1 MEMKANDDDGCNAT
15 KRQRI
20 EAAQLFD
27 SKHSFEHR
35 DIVFS
40 PQYPARSFRLMEVP
54 NELVKAVEKGEE
66 LSIVGDCAAEAVLC
80 SGSKTYGMKRVE
92 TSNCVFFVPP
102 SASGEFSICSSA
114 SDYYELQLIV
124 PKLDTLAKLV
134 EPSLYPSKSGED
146 GNNFPSVADYAS
158 RVQASRTELVGRLLL
173 LEAFELDGKVRTPDK
188 LLLAE
193 HTKALLE
200 TIISQKW
207 VTNGSTEQE
216 TSIEVDEA
224 LCLSTLQMSSF
235 PADPVLLQCVLH
247 GLGTRIEE
255 SKTDSENRQS
265 HDRDDVACQLP
276 SFTSPAKWCLD
287 LSKVKVASARMLLQ
301 EEALKSSNS
310 NGNTTTYAAGVP
322 LADFLLEWPL
332 RTPGMRLQDEVSE
345 GDMAL
350 LRGLAVLADD
360 NKLHYVPADAMQ
372 SMDAKARLA
381 SLFTVKT
388 SYTVEELQP
397 YLEGL
402 WGPGAATAAKTIQE
416 LLSPLA
422 RFASATKTYSAK

>member
-1 MEMKANDDDGCNAT
+1 M
-15 KRQRI
+15 
-20 EAAQLFD
+20 
-27 SKHSFEHR
+27 
-35 DIVFS
+35 
-40 PQYPARSFRLMEVP
+40 
-54 NELVKAVEKGEE
+54 
-66 LSIVGDCAAEAVLC
+66 
-80 SGSKTYGMKRVE
+80 
-92 TSNCVFFVPP
+92 
-102 SASGEFSICSSA
+102 
-114 SDYYELQLIV
+114 

-173 LEAFELDGKVRTPDK
+173 LGAFELDGKVRTPDK

-207 VTNGSTEQE
+207 VTKGSTEQE

-224 LCLSTLQMSSF
+224 LCLSTLQISSF
-235 PADPVLLQCVLH
+235 PADPVLVQCVLH
-247 GLGTRIEE
+247 GLGTRIED
-255 SKTDSENRQS
+255 SKTDSKNRQS

-276 SFTSPAKWCLD
+276 SYTSPAKWCLD
-287 LSKVKVASARMLLQ
+287 LSKVKVASAQMLLQ
-301 EEALKSSNS
+301 EEALKSSISNS
-310 NGNTTTYAAGVP
+310 NTTTSTAGVP

-372 SMDAKARLA
+372 SMDAKVHTVLQRANFFTLAPQFVFNRLYLSLFFFSFLQARLA
-381 SLFTVKT
+381 SLFAVKT

-402 WGPGAATAAKTIQE
+402 WGPGAATTAKTIQE
-416 LLSPLA
+416 LLTPLA
-422 RFASATKTYSAK
+422 RFTSATKTYSAK

>member
-1 MEMKANDDDGCNAT
+1 M
-15 KRQRI
+15 
-20 EAAQLFD
+20 
-27 SKHSFEHR
+27 
-35 DIVFS
+35 
-40 PQYPARSFRLMEVP
+40 
-54 NELVKAVEKGEE
+54 
-66 LSIVGDCAAEAVLC
+66 
-80 SGSKTYGMKRVE
+80 
-92 TSNCVFFVPP
+92 
-102 SASGEFSICSSA
+102 
-114 SDYYELQLIV
+114 

-146 GNNFPSVADYAS
+146 GNNFPSVADFAS
-158 RVQASRTELVGRLLL
+158 RVQASRTELVCRLLL
-173 LEAFELDGKVRTPDK
+173 LGAFELDGKVRTPDK

-207 VTNGSTEQE
+207 VAKGSTEQE

-224 LCLSTLQMSSF
+224 LCLSTLQISSF
-235 PADPVLLQCVLH
+235 PADPVLVQCVLQ

-255 SKTDSENRQS
+255 SKTNSENRQS

-301 EEALKSSNS
+301 EEAIKSSIS
-310 NGNTTTYAAGVP
+310 NGNATTSAAGVP

-360 NKLHYVPADAMQ
+360 NKLHYVPAEAMR
-372 SMDAKARLA
+372 SMDAKVR
-381 SLFTVKT
+381 TV
-388 SYTVEELQP
+388 LQI
-397 YLEGL
+397 GL
-402 WGPGAATAAKTIQE
+402 LIYI
-416 LLSPLA
+416 S
-422 RFASATKTYSAK
+422 ASACF